1 MTRVIVKQSSYDY
14 KELRADVFEVLSSL
28 DSGLITKG
36 SRVLIKPNLLTAA
49 KEGQAV
55 TTHPL
60 VVKAVAEYVISKG
73 GIARVSDS
81 PPLGSFEKII
91 TACGLKEA
99 LAGMP
104 VTVGEFRESRKAA
117 SGGKF
122 KNLEI
127 ASDALQA
134 EIMINLPKL
143 KTHSQMVL
151 TLAVK
156 NLFGSVVGMKKA
168 EWHLRVGDNREL
180 FAEMLVAV
188 YRALLP
194 AINLLDGILAMEG
207 DGPGTGGTPRRLG
220 VLLGSDDALSLDM
233 AACRMVGL
241 DPFDLPTNKA
251 ARDMGLV
258 KEYEVSGPL
267 PEVRD
272 FALPPASEILFG
284 PKFTHKFMRRHLTSR
299 PASVKD
305 LCKLCNE
312 CVRMCPA
319 GALKGGRRELEFD
332 YDKCIRCYCCVEVCP
347 HGAMK
352 KEVPILRR
360 AVKPFLRK

>member
-1 MTRVIVKQSSYDY
+1 MARVIVRQSSYDY
-14 KELRADVFEVLSSL
+14 KELRPNVFELLSSL
-28 DSGLITKG
+28 DSGLIGKG

-49 KEGQAV
+49 KEEQAV

-60 VVKAVAEYVISKG
+60 VVKAAVEYVISKG
-73 GIARVSDS
+73 GNVQVSDS
-81 PPLGSFEKII
+81 PPLGSFDKII

-99 LAGMP
+99 LKGMP
-104 VTVGEFRESRKAA
+104 VSVGEFRASRKAA
-117 SGGKF
+117 SHGRF

-127 ASDALQA
+127 ASDALDA
-134 EIMINLPKL
+134 EIIINLPKL

-168 EWHLRVGDNREL
+168 EWHLRVGDKREL

-188 YRALLP
+188 YRSLLP

-220 VLLGSDDALSLDM
+220 VLLGSDDALSLDI

-241 DPFDLPTNKA
+241 DPFELPTNRA
-251 ARDMGLV
+251 AREMGLI
-258 KEYEVSGPL
+258 KEYEVLGPL

-272 FALPPASEILFG
+272 FAFPPPSDILFG
-284 PKFTHKFMRRHLTSR
+284 PKFTHKFMRRHLTTR
-299 PASVKD
+299 PSSVKD
-305 LCKLCNE
+305 ICKLCGE

-332 YDKCIRCYCCVEVCP
+332 YDKCIRCYCCIEVCP

-352 KEVPILRR
+352 KEVPVLRK